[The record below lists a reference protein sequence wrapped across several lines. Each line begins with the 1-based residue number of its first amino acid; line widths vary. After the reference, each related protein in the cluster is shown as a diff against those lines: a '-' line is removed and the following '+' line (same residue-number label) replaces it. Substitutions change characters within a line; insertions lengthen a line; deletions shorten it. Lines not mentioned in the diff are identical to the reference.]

1 MKFLY
6 TAFFFCFIATFCH
19 AQLRVSGNGRYLLR
33 DGKPFFW
40 LGDTAWELFHRL
52 NRAEADEYLKHRAEQ
67 GFTVIQAVLL
77 AEFDGLNTPNANGD
91 IPLLN
96 NDPAKPNE
104 AYFRYADTLI
114 GLADHYGLV
123 IGLLPTWGDKV
134 WKSTWG
140 KGPEVFN
147 PQNARIYGRWLGKRY
162 GGRKN
167 IVWIL
172 GGDRNPQ
179 NDTHVT
185 IWREM
190 AAGILEGVGKGGR
203 PLITFHPQP
212 NASGSAQWFHN
223 DAWLSFNMF
232 QNGHC
237 RNAAVYDKIKSVY
250 DRKPV
255 KPVLDGEPLYEDHPV
270 CFNAADLGTS
280 NAYDVRMYAY
290 LDLFAGAFG
299 HTYGCHDI
307 WQFYAEGREAVN
319 GPHVFWRKAMDLPG
333 ARQMAHVRKLMEAS
347 PAEGREPD
355 QSLVV
360 ENALPAAERVQALR
374 GKDYAYIYTCTG
386 RTFTVNLGRVSGA
399 KLQAG
404 WYNPRN
410 GEYKP
415 SAIIDNQGRH
425 TFRPPSS
432 GYGQDWVL
440 VLQSTARRVAL

>member
-1 MKFLY
+1 MKIRFLLIL
-6 TAFFFCFIATFCH
+6 CFVSTFCQ
-19 AQLRVSGNGRYLLR
+19 AQLRVSDNGRYLLR
-33 DGKPFFW
+33 DGKTFFW

-52 NRAEADEYLKHRAEQ
+52 NRNEADEYLKHRAEQ

-77 AEFDGLNTPNANGD
+77 AEFDGLATPNANGD
-91 IPLLN
+91 LPLQH

-104 AYFRYADTLI
+104 AYFKYADTLI
-114 GLADHYGLV
+114 GLADRYGLV

-134 WKSTWG
+134 WKSSWG

-147 PQNARIYGRWLGKRY
+147 PQNARVYGRWLGKRY

-167 IVWIL
+167 IIWIL

-190 AAGILEGVGKGGR
+190 AAGILEGVGKESR

-212 NASGSAQWFHN
+212 NAAGSAEWFHN
-223 DAWLSFNMF
+223 DSWLSFNMF

-237 RNAAVYDKIKSVY
+237 RNTAVYDKIRSVY
-250 DRKPV
+250 DREPV

-280 NAYDVRMYAY
+280 SAYDVRMYAY

-319 GPHVFWRKAMDLPG
+319 GPHVYWRQAMDLPG
-333 ARQMAHVRKLMEAS
+333 AKQMAFVRKLMEAS

-355 QSLVV
+355 QSLVK
-360 ENALPAAERVQALR
+360 ENGLPAAVRVQALR
-374 GKDYAYIYTCTG
+374 GKDYVYIYTCTG
-386 RTFTVNLGRVSGA
+386 RAFTVNLGRVSGA
-399 KLQAG
+399 RLQTG
-404 WYNPRN
+404 WFNPRN
-410 GEYKP
+410 GQYKP
-415 SAIIDNQGRH
+415 AEMIDNHGQH

-440 VLQSTARRVAL
+440 VLQDAARAVTL